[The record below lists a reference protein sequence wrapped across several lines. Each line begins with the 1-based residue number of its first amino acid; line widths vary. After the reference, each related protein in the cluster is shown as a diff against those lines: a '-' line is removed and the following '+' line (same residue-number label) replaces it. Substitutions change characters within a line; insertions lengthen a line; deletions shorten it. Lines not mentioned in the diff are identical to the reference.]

1 MAKLQ
6 MVDLASQYA
15 KKIKTEIDQAVL
27 EVIASTS
34 FIRGAPI
41 KTFKHNLE
49 QYLGVNHVI
58 CKWYRCFTDCIN
70 GIGIT
75 NW

>member
-15 KKIKTEIDQAVL
+15 KIKTEIDQAVL

-34 FIRGAPI
+34 FIGGAPI
-41 KTFKHNLE
+41 KTFKHNP
-49 QYLGVNHVI
+49 V
-58 CKWYRCFTDCIN
+58 RFS
-70 GIGIT
+70 
-75 NW
+75 